1 MIIMIVHHNKRSAT
15 PLVLF
20 IGAARI
26 KAERRTSIGW
36 VAFKTVRHYL
46 KSKWPVT
53 LQNFHTLSVDAGSDC

>member
-1 MIIMIVHHNKRSAT
+1 M
-15 PLVLF
+15 LF